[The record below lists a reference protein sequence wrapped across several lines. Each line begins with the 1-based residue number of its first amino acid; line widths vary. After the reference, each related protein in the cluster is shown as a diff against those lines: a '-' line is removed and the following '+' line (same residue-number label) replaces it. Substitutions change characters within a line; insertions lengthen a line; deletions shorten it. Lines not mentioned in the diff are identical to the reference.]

1 MILIDSNVV
10 GEVTRTR
17 PAPDVLD
24 WFTRHAPLVAV
35 PTVVLHEAI
44 YGVERL
50 VDPEK
55 RSRIRARLDALWDML
70 DHRFVAFDAAAA
82 VSCGGLRGSFAREGL
97 AISLPDA
104 QIAAT
109 CLSRRLPLASRDR
122 AFARVPNLTLIDPWN
137 D

>member
-1 MILIDSNVV
+1 MFLIDSNVV

-17 PAPDVLD
+17 PTAVVLD
-24 WFTRHAPLVAV
+24 WFTRHAPLIAV
-35 PTVVLHEAI
+35 PTVVLHEAV
-44 YGVERL
+44 YGAERL
-50 VDPEK
+50 EDTVHRE
-55 RSRIRARLDALWDML
+55 RIGARLEALWGRL

-82 VSCGGLRGSFAREGL
+82 DRCGRLRAAFARKGL
-97 AISLPDA
+97 AISLADA